1 MGNTFGT
8 SSNSEEIVEE
18 SQLMNKNYTKED
30 ENDLLMDN
38 IVSISLDLLKK
49 YNQQFLK
56 DDFCKDFAL
65 VTDEQLNKMS
75 LPVVQDLADKIEE
88 SKPSPNIKLILQYE
102 PNEDDKFFVEGFE
115 KQLKDYFWNQN
126 VMYSNSFFEKEG
138 LSTQNLDM
146 NSLKNLREKQ
156 KIRYIDF
163 NKINDLLRDFQNHQ
177 SNNIVGGANL
187 NNFEKNLLKNFK
199 KNSSSSNNRK
209 LKIEI
214 VKNNTE
220 LNNNSI
226 SKKLKES
233 LLLNNNNNQ
242 NNKKNNIKNL
252 IKSVNNEIKNKR
264 NFNTKNYS
272 SKKPNVNNI
281 KNSMNKII
289 KNNNLN
295 QKINLINQLKSSE
308 MNMNINNNTNTN
320 TIKNNNKKVNEAIH
334 VNENKMNKVNNNKK
348 MMNMMGMNMRNKGK
362 YVRYTI
368 PRDYQQPEQLC
379 IEGVEKCSLKK
390 RELCKVI
397 RDNLIIRCNII
408 AAILNVLPNHKV
420 NGEYAGGYLYS
431 KFVNLAKCQ
440 VCVPDNYKELMDL
453 APAQLIKHVI
463 QYSDFLDA
471 KSCKD
476 NGGYYLRLT
485 KREMEA
491 LYDNVPKS
499 ESLETMTVGKK
510 INYNLF
516 YIECAKKLKE
526 SYFNNLK
533 VLVEILQTLKDEP
546 FISNQVLN
554 ELGEKAKNIIESMY
568 HLCQYYYIFAIISL
582 LNANITPT
590 KDIDRELQNK
600 IESALKKKESKSNEE
615 ESS

>member
-8 SSNSEEIVEE
+8 TSNTEEITEE
-18 SQLMNKNYTKED
+18 SQLSNTNYTKED
-30 ENDLLMDN
+30 ENNILMDN
-38 IVSISLDLLKK
+38 IVNISLELLKK

-56 DDFCKDFAL
+56 EDFCKDFAL

-75 LPVVQDLADKIEE
+75 LPVVQDLADKIESSE
-88 SKPSPNIKLILQYE
+88 PSQNIRMILQYE

-126 VMYSNSFFEKEG
+126 LVYSSSFFEKEG

-163 NKINDLLRDFQNHQ
+163 NKINDLLRDFQN
-177 SNNIVGGANL
+177 NNTNNKVGGANNRSL
-187 NNFEKNLLKNFK
+187 NQFEKNLFKGFK
-199 KNSSSSNNRK
+199 KNSSKNSVNSNNRK
-209 LKIEI
+209 LKVEI
-214 VKNNTE
+214 VKNNSE
-220 LNNNSI
+220 SLNNNVI
-226 SKKLKES
+226 SKKIEES
-233 LLLNNNNNQ
+233 LLLSNNS

-264 NFNTKNYS
+264 NFENKNTFNKR
-272 SKKPNVNNI
+272 PNMNQI
-281 KNSMNKII
+281 KNTMNKVVS

-295 QKINLINQLKSSE
+295 QKINLMNQLK
-308 MNMNINNNTNTN
+308 MNKQNTNLL
-320 TIKNNNKKVNEAIH
+320 KNNNMEQKGR
-334 VNENKMNKVNNNKK
+334 MNYNNNKSK
-348 MMNMMGMNMRNKGK
+348 MINMMGMNMRNKSK
-362 YVRYTI
+362 FVRYTI

-390 RELCKVI
+390 KELCKVI

-420 NGEYAGGYLYS
+420 NGEYTGGYLYS

-440 VCVPDNYKELMDL
+440 VCVPDNFKELMDQS
-453 APAQLIKHVI
+453 PEQLIKHVI

-499 ESLETMTVGKK
+499 ENLETMTSGKK

-526 SYFNNLK
+526 SYFENLK

-590 KDIDRELQNK
+590 KDVDRELQNK
-600 IESALKKKESKSNEE
+600 IESALKKKDSKNEE

>member
-8 SSNSEEIVEE
+8 TSNTEEITEE
-18 SQLMNKNYTKED
+18 SQLSNTNYTKED
-30 ENDLLMDN
+30 ENNILMDN
-38 IVSISLDLLKK
+38 IVNISLELLKK

-56 DDFCKDFAL
+56 EDFCKDFAL

-75 LPVVQDLADKIEE
+75 LPVVQDLADKIESSE
-88 SKPSPNIKLILQYE
+88 PSQNIRMILQYE

-126 VMYSNSFFEKEG
+126 LVYSSSFFEKEG

-163 NKINDLLRDFQNHQ
+163 NKINDLLRDFQN
-177 SNNIVGGANL
+177 NNTNNKVGGANNRSL
-187 NNFEKNLLKNFK
+187 NQFEKNLLKGFK
-199 KNSSSSNNRK
+199 KNSSKNSVNSNNRK
-209 LKIEI
+209 LNIEI
-214 VKNNTE
+214 VKNNSE
-220 LNNNSI
+220 SLNNNTI
-226 SKKLKES
+226 SKKIKES
-233 LLLNNNNNQ
+233 LLLNNNS

-264 NFNTKNYS
+264 NFENKNTFNKR
-272 SKKPNVNNI
+272 PNMNQI
-281 KNSMNKII
+281 KNTMNKVVS

-295 QKINLINQLKSSE
+295 QKINLMNQLK
-308 MNMNINNNTNTN
+308 MNKQNTNLLKN
-320 TIKNNNKKVNEAIH
+320 NMEQKGRMNYNNNKS
-334 VNENKMNKVNNNKK
+334 KMI
-348 MMNMMGMNMRNKGK
+348 NMMGMNMRNKSK
-362 YVRYTI
+362 FVRYTI

-390 RELCKVI
+390 KELCKVI

-420 NGEYAGGYLYS
+420 NGEYTGGYLYS

-440 VCVPDNYKELMDL
+440 VCVPDNFKELMDQS
-453 APAQLIKHVI
+453 PEQLIKHVI

-499 ESLETMTVGKK
+499 ENLETMTSGKK

-526 SYFNNLK
+526 SYFDNLK

-590 KDIDRELQNK
+590 KDVDRELQNK
-600 IESALKKKESKSNEE
+600 IESALKKKDSKNEE

>member
-8 SSNSEEIVEE
+8 TSNTEEITEE
-18 SQLMNKNYTKED
+18 SQLSNTNYTKED
-30 ENDLLMDN
+30 ENNILMDN
-38 IVSISLDLLKK
+38 IVNISLELLKK

-56 DDFCKDFAL
+56 EDFCKDFAL

-75 LPVVQDLADKIEE
+75 LPVVQDLADKIESSE
-88 SKPSPNIKLILQYE
+88 PSQNIRMILQYE

-126 VMYSNSFFEKEG
+126 LVYSSSFFEKEG

-163 NKINDLLRDFQNHQ
+163 NKINDLLRDFQN
-177 SNNIVGGANL
+177 NNTNNKVGGANNRSL
-187 NNFEKNLLKNFK
+187 NQFEKNLLKGFK
-199 KNSSSSNNRK
+199 KNSSKNSVNSNNRK

-214 VKNNTE
+214 VKNNSE
-220 LNNNSI
+220 SLNNNTI
-226 SKKLKES
+226 SKKIKES
-233 LLLNNNNNQ
+233 LLLNNNS

-264 NFNTKNYS
+264 NFENKNTFNKR
-272 SKKPNVNNI
+272 PNMNQI
-281 KNSMNKII
+281 KNTMNKVVS

-295 QKINLINQLKSSE
+295 QKINLMNQLK
-308 MNMNINNNTNTN
+308 MNKQNTNLL
-320 TIKNNNKKVNEAIH
+320 KNNNMEQKGR
-334 VNENKMNKVNNNKK
+334 MNYNNNKSK
-348 MMNMMGMNMRNKGK
+348 MMNMMGMNMRNKSK
-362 YVRYTI
+362 FVRYTI

-390 RELCKVI
+390 KELCKVI

-420 NGEYAGGYLYS
+420 NGEYTGGYLYS

-440 VCVPDNYKELMDL
+440 VCVPDNFKELMDQS
-453 APAQLIKHVI
+453 PEQLIKHVI

-499 ESLETMTVGKK
+499 ENLETMTSGKK

-526 SYFNNLK
+526 SYFENLK

-590 KDIDRELQNK
+590 KDVDRELQNK
-600 IESALKKKESKSNEE
+600 IESALKKKDSKNEE

>member
-8 SSNSEEIVEE
+8 TSNTEEITEE
-18 SQLMNKNYTKED
+18 SQLSNTNYTKED
-30 ENDLLMDN
+30 ENNILMDN
-38 IVSISLDLLKK
+38 IVNISLELLKK

-56 DDFCKDFAL
+56 EDFCKDFAL

-75 LPVVQDLADKIEE
+75 LPVVQDLADKIESSE
-88 SKPSPNIKLILQYE
+88 PSPNIRMILQYE

-126 VMYSNSFFEKEG
+126 LVYSSSFFEKEG

-163 NKINDLLRDFQNHQ
+163 NKINDLLRDFQN
-177 SNNIVGGANL
+177 NNTNNKVGGANNRSL
-187 NNFEKNLLKNFK
+187 NQFEKNLLKGFK
-199 KNSSSSNNRK
+199 KNSSKNSVNSNNRK
-209 LKIEI
+209 LNIEI
-214 VKNNTE
+214 VKNNSE
-220 LNNNSI
+220 SLNNNVI
-226 SKKLKES
+226 SKKIEES
-233 LLLNNNNNQ
+233 LLLSNNS

-264 NFNTKNYS
+264 NFENKNTFNKR
-272 SKKPNVNNI
+272 PNMNQI
-281 KNSMNKII
+281 KNTMNKVVS

-295 QKINLINQLKSSE
+295 QKINLMNQLK
-308 MNMNINNNTNTN
+308 MNKQNTNLL
-320 TIKNNNKKVNEAIH
+320 KNNNMEQKGR
-334 VNENKMNKVNNNKK
+334 MNYNNNKSK
-348 MMNMMGMNMRNKGK
+348 MMNMMGMNMRNKSK
-362 YVRYTI
+362 FVRYTI

-390 RELCKVI
+390 KELCKVI

-420 NGEYAGGYLYS
+420 NGEYTGGYLYS

-440 VCVPDNYKELMDL
+440 VCVPDNFKELMDQS
-453 APAQLIKHVI
+453 PEQLIKHVI

-499 ESLETMTVGKK
+499 ENLETMTSGKK

-526 SYFNNLK
+526 SYFENLK

-590 KDIDRELQNK
+590 KDVDRELQNK
-600 IESALKKKESKSNEE
+600 IESALKKKDSKNEE